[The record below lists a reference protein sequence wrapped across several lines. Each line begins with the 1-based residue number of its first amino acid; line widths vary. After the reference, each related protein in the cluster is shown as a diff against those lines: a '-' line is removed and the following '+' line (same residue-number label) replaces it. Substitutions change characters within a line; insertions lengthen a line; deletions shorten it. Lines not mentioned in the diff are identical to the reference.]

1 MGSIYDVIMGL
12 SALIAILSFAV
23 VAWYISREN

>member
-1 MGSIYDVIMGL
+1 MGSVYDVIMGV

-23 VAWYISREN
+23 VAWYISR